1 MRNIS
6 LKLGWVSL
14 AIILFVSPL
23 QSQQSLSVDSAT
35 VQGFASGQMSV
46 RMTNTGPVE
55 GVVIAITHGSEATVT
70 NLSTAGTATENAEL
84 SVATIHSGGVT
95 LGVVMD
101 AESPFDG
108 QTIPTGSGQSIA
120 VITAGA
126 SGLVGSETVVPFSFT
141 DGVLNNPPLDNIIV
155 QGGLSVGVGEG
166 LGLDD
171 GALTLLPPPPDSM
184 TIEAGEAPA
193 DGDGTRGDARIL
205 MSNSSGAV
213 QGFVLAIT
221 HDGTSITLEDVSLSG
236 TATESAGAEFVISN
250 IYAGGGTIGV
260 VLDFEAPFDGQ
271 TIATGDDHHIASYR
285 YSCNGEILLPDDDS
299 VTALSFSDGTLG
311 NPALNNVIVV
321 NGMSLNPSLNDGTF
335 TCLAQEPPPPED
347 TVLCMD
353 TFFDNDNGNYAWHG
367 QTGKLAFRY
376 SDEDGNI
383 QGMTLTVCYDCDL
396 TIQQGTLDLNG
407 SIVEEVGAEFV
418 NHQVDDDCSDGETGE
433 LIIAILL
440 DAVPPYENQTLPTTS
455 ELLLVACIDVTV
467 DDTAECDAEQEI
479 YFCNGI
485 NGNGNV
491 SLYNNVVIDYESV
504 QDYLRCDTSVLVVPR
519 EMFQRGDCNSDDKV
533 DLADAATM
541 LAQQFQ
547 GYQELCADACDANDD
562 GLINLADSV
571 FTLGWLFQFGPEPPA
586 PGPYDDG
593 PDPTTDDE
601 LPVCDSNDTTC

>member
-1 MRNIS
+1 
-6 LKLGWVSL
+6 
-14 AIILFVSPL
+14 
-23 QSQQSLSVDSAT
+23 
-35 VQGFASGQMSV
+35 
-46 RMTNTGPVE
+46 
-55 GVVIAITHGSEATVT
+55 
-70 NLSTAGTATENAEL
+70 
-84 SVATIHSGGVT
+84 
-95 LGVVMD
+95 
-101 AESPFDG
+101 
-108 QTIPTGSGQSIA
+108 
-120 VITAGA
+120 
-126 SGLVGSETVVPFSFT
+126 
-141 DGVLNNPPLDNIIV
+141 
-155 QGGLSVGVGEG
+155 
-166 LGLDD
+166 
-171 GALTLLPPPPDSM
+171 
-184 TIEAGEAPA
+184 
-193 DGDGTRGDARIL
+193 
-205 MSNSSGAV
+205 
-213 QGFVLAIT
+213 
-221 HDGTSITLEDVSLSG
+221 
-236 TATESAGAEFVISN
+236 
-250 IYAGGGTIGV
+250 
-260 VLDFEAPFDGQ
+260 
-271 TIATGDDHHIASYR
+271 
-285 YSCNGEILLPDDDS
+285 
-299 VTALSFSDGTLG
+299 
-311 NPALNNVIVV
+311 
-321 NGMSLNPSLNDGTF
+321 
-335 TCLAQEPPPPED
+335 
-347 TVLCMD
+347 MD

>member
-1 MRNIS
+1 
-6 LKLGWVSL
+6 
-14 AIILFVSPL
+14 
-23 QSQQSLSVDSAT
+23 
-35 VQGFASGQMSV
+35 
-46 RMTNTGPVE
+46 
-55 GVVIAITHGSEATVT
+55 
-70 NLSTAGTATENAEL
+70 
-84 SVATIHSGGVT
+84 
-95 LGVVMD
+95 MD

-108 QTIPTGSGQSIA
+108 QTIPAGSGSHIASLSLTSI
-120 VITAGA
+120 
-126 SGLVGSETVVPFSFT
+126 SSVPGPGDTTTDVNFS
-141 DGVLNNPPLDNIIV
+141 DGILNNPPLDNLLV
-155 QGGLSVGVGEG
+155 QGGLSIGAGEG
-166 LGLDD
+166 LGLN
-171 GALTLLPPPPDSM
+171 GGTVSIGPVPPNGLS
-184 TIEAGEAPA
+184 IESGEADA
-193 DGDGTRGDARIL
+193 DGDGATGDARIL
-205 MSNSSGAV
+205 MSNQSGAV
-213 QGFVLAIT
+213 QGFVLAVA
-221 HDGTSITLEDVSLSG
+221 HDGSALTLEDVSLNG
-236 TATESAGAEFVISN
+236 TVTDATGAEFVIENHYSN
-250 IYAGGGTIGV
+250 GGTIGV

-271 TIATGDDHHIASYR
+271 TIATGDNQHIASYR
-285 YSCNGEILLPDDDS
+285 YSCNNLIEEPAENES
-299 VTALSFSDGTLG
+299 TALTFSDGTLG
-311 NPALNNVIVV
+311 NPALTNVLVI
-321 NGMSLNPSLNDGTF
+321 NGLSFNPELTSGTF
-335 TCLAQEPPPPED
+335 TCLAVPPPPLED

-376 SDEDGNI
+376 TDEDDNI

-440 DAVPPYENQTLPTTS
+440 DAMPPFENQTLPTTS
-455 ELLLVACIDVTV
+455 DPLLVACIDVTV
-467 DDTAECDAEQEI
+467 DDTAECDAEQAI
-479 YFCNGI
+479 YFCNDI

-491 SLYNNVVIDYESV
+491 FLYNNVVINYTSV
-504 QDYLRCDTSVLVVPR
+504 QDYFRCDTSVYVVPR

-571 FTLGWLFQFGPEPPA
+571 YTLGWLFMFGDEPPA

-593 PDPTTDDE
+593 PDETTDDE

>member
-1 MRNIS
+1 MRLLLLLGFALS
-6 LKLGWVSL
+6 LCLNTHYL
-14 AIILFVSPL
+14 AA
-23 QSQQSLSVDSAT
+23 QQSIDIDDGSITGFGGTSLGISMSTT
-35 VQGFASGQMSV
+35 V
-46 RMTNTGPVE
+46 PVE
-55 GVVIAITHGSEATVT
+55 GFVLAISFDSALLSATDVSTKGIA
-70 NLSTAGTATENAEL
+70 LSAEL
-84 SVATIHSGGVT
+84 QVPEIFSNGAT

-101 AESPFDG
+101 SESPFDG
-108 QTIPTGSGQSIA
+108 QTIPVGGGEQIA
-120 VITAGA
+120 SLSLTSVASVLAPTDTA
-126 SGLVGSETVVPFSFT
+126 VSFL
-141 DGVLNNPPLDNIIV
+141 DGVLNNPPLDNILV

-166 LGLDD
+166 LDLNG
-171 GALTLLPPPPDSM
+171 GTMTVFPVPPNDLA
-184 TIEAGEAPA
+184 IESTSADA
-193 DGDGTRGDARIL
+193 DGEGDTGDARIL
-205 MSNSSGAV
+205 MSNQSGAV

-221 HDGTSITLEDVSLSG
+221 HDGTSITLESISIEG
-236 TATESAGAEFVISN
+236 TITQATGAEFTIPQLFP
-250 IYAGGGTIGV
+250 GGGTLGI
-260 VLDFEAPFDGQ
+260 VLDFNAPFDGQ
-271 TIATGDDHHIASYR
+271 TIATGDNQHIASFR
-285 YSCNGEILLPDDDS
+285 YSCNSEILEPDPN
-299 VTALSFSDGTLG
+299 VTTALSFSDGTLG
-311 NPALNNVIVV
+311 NPALNNVLVID
-321 NGMSLNPSLNDGTF
+321 GLSFNPELVDGTF
-335 TCLAQEPPPPED
+335 TCLAVPPPPPED